1 MSAKV
6 CLKGSRMSTSPT
18 REQDSLSQIAL
29 VTGAASGIG
38 AAVARQLRSSGHTV
52 VGFDLADSDTDFVC
66 VGDVSDAHVVTDA
79 VNRATSA
86 LGPIDTVVS
95 VAGYYEM
102 IPFSQLSEAQ
112 WTRMLRVHL
121 GGLTNV
127 VRAALPSMLERGHGS
142 IVAVSSE
149 LAIGGGDQ
157 DAHYAAAKGAII
169 GFVRSLALEVAA
181 KGVRVNC
188 VAPGPCDTPLL
199 SPDSPWRAREYLD
212 TLPARRLARPEEIAI
227 AVQFLVED
235 ASFAVGEVI
244 SINSGAVI

>member
-18 REQDSLSQIAL
+18 REQDSLRLIAL

-38 AAVARQLRSSGHTV
+38 ASVARQLRSSGHTV
-52 VGFDLADSDTDFVC
+52 VGFDLAKSDTDFPC
-66 VGDVSDAHVVTDA
+66 IGDVSDAQA
-79 VNRATSA
+79 VSDEVHRATSE

-102 IPFSQLSEAQ
+102 MPFSQISDVQ
-112 WTRMLRVHL
+112 WNRMLRVHL

-127 VRAALPSMLERGHGS
+127 VRATLPSMLEREHGT

-157 DAHYAAAKGAII
+157 DAHYAAAKGAIL
-169 GFVRSLALEVAA
+169 GFVRSLAVEVAA
-181 KGVRVNC
+181 KGIRVNS

-212 TLPARRLARPEEIAI
+212 TLPARRLSHPDEIAV
-227 AVQFLVED
+227 AVQFLVDD

-244 SINSGAVI
+244 SVNSGAVI